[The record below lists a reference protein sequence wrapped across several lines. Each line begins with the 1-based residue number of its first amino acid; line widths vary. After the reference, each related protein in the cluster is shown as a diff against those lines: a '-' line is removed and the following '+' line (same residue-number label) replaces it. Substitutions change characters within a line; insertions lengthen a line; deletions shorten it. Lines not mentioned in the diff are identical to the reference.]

1 MNPFKRKPGYLY
13 DDGLGILIA
22 VVVGGFLIYYIFQLA
37 INNMGITLLILAI
50 IYGLLGIKNIPV
62 GHKGLVLSLGK
73 RTNQILDEGIN
84 WQPAFINRIEI
95 VDCRERFINGTN
107 MRLNLANFIPATI
120 MVSAY
125 YKIDNLYNYF
135 ENYDK
140 KNFASKVNSDI
151 MRNLREFLIHD
162 EINERELLNVKSVKY
177 RNTQIS
183 EINADY
189 LYRLGI
195 KVTNITI
202 ESIHLDNDMASF
214 YTMLRQADVLALER
228 NLDYSDA
235 LKTSLVMNNK
245 IGNNYNNINV
255 NSDTL
260 VDGLKQLKRLKLL
273 ANE

>member
-1 MNPFKRKPGYLY
+1 MNPFKRNPGYLK
-13 DDGLGILIA
+13 DEGCFFLIA
-22 VVVGGFLIYYIFQLA
+22 VVIGCWVAYNLIILAVG
-37 INNMGITLLILAI
+37 NMKISLLILLL
-50 IYGLLGIKNIPV
+50 IYGIIGIKNIPI
-62 GHKGLVLSLGK
+62 GHKGLIITLGK
-73 RTNQILDEGIN
+73 RTRNVLSEGLN
-84 WQPAFINRIEI
+84 WSAPFINRIEI
-95 VDCRERFINGTN
+95 VDCRERFIDGSN

-135 ENYDK
+135 DNYN
-140 KNFASKVNSDI
+140 KNNFESKVNSDI
-151 MRNLREFLIHD
+151 MRNLREFLTHD
-162 EINERELLNVKSVKY
+162 DINERELLNIKSLKY
-177 RNTQIS
+177 RDEQLS

-214 YTMLRQADVLALER
+214 YSMLRQADILALER
-228 NLDYSDA
+228 NLNYSDA
-235 LKTSLVMNNK
+235 LRTSLIINGK
-245 IGNNYNNINV
+245 AGNNYNNINV